1 MNRGRMADDTGV
13 ENGDEKRATETIRA
27 EIDRTR
33 ASLDRTVDALQQRLD
48 PQLLIHRTFDSFRE
62 NAGDV
67 ASKLIGVIRR
77 NPVPAALIVLGLV
90 WLIAK
95 PSARDHSSSRSGRSL
110 RLRRASH
117 SRFGSRFG
125 RTEVGCEL
133 GDPIGGSVGSL
144 SSRISMGREEDQS
157 GSGGS

>member
-1 MNRGRMADDTGV
+1 MNRGRMADDTSV

-33 ASLDRTVDALQQRLD
+33 ASLDRTVDALQQKLD
-48 PQLLIHRTFDSFRE
+48 PQVLIHRTFDSFRE

-95 PSARDHSSSRSGRSL
+95 PSTRDHSSLRSRRSL
-110 RLRRASH
+110 RPRRASH
-117 SRFGSRFG
+117 SQFGSRFG
-125 RTEVGCEL
+125 RTEAGCEL
-133 GDPIGGSVGSL
+133 GDPIGSSVG